1 MSVKINTITS
11 DSVTTF
17 STTPTSVTQLSTDNS
32 TLGAT
37 TAWVKTLIV
46 TLIPISISTTIS
58 NTLTFTST
66 IITNLVAGTGTLSLT
81 GSTISLGKLNGTVTI
96 LGNTPTTASYPYMVC
111 SGTANGSNMQAGK
124 YTTANTII
132 TYPTAFST
140 SSVVIACPSSNT
152 TGGTQAPSA
161 TGVKLVAGASN
172 NINWISF
179 GI

>member
-1 MSVKINTITS
+1 
-11 DSVTTF
+11 
-17 STTPTSVTQLSTDNS
+17 
-32 TLGAT
+32 
-37 TAWVKTLIV
+37 
-46 TLIPISISTTIS
+46 
-58 NTLTFTST
+58 
-66 IITNLVAGTGTLSLT
+66 
-81 GSTISLGKLNGTVTI
+81 
-96 LGNTPTTASYPYMVC
+96 MVC

>member
-17 STTPTSVTQLSTDNS
+17 STTPASVTALSTDNS

-37 TAWVKTLIV
+37 TAWVKTLIA

-81 GSTISLGKLNGTVTI
+81 GSTINLGKLNGTVSF
-96 LGNTPTTASYPYMVC
+96 LGITPTTANYPYMVC
-111 SGTANGSNMQAGK
+111 SGTANGSKMQAGK

-132 TYPTAFST
+132 SYPTAFST
-140 SSVVIACPSSNT
+140 SAIVIACPSSNT
-152 TGGTQAPSA
+152 TGGTQSPSA
-161 TGVKLVAGASN
+161 SQVRLVAGASTSM
-172 NINWISF
+172 NWISF